1 MDDDL
6 IIKVINDESVLHY
19 LHVMEQLII
28 KSIQEDVNLIAN
40 VLILKQ
46 VYNNVYMSSRKNK
59 NK

>member
-28 KSIQEDVNLIAN
+28 KSIQDVNLIAN

-46 VYNNVYMSSRKNK
+46 VYNNNVCIYVIKK
-59 NK
+59 K